1 MTSSRTSIRIAVALA
16 TAVALAACAPISQ
29 RALANGRITD
39 GGRAYNAVM
48 NGNMSVEAHRALRS
62 SYSALPWV
70 NQERAYPAFGYWW
83 Y

>member
-1 MTSSRTSIRIAVALA
+1 MKTTIRVALA
-16 TAVALAACAPISQ
+16 LAAALAMAGCVTISP
-29 RALANGRITD
+29 RAIANGRITD